1 MIESG
6 ESCSVDFC
14 EDDKEKNF
22 FSLRR
27 GEMPKIP
34 IEALLFFDEVSP
46 LC

>member
-1 MIESG
+1 MIGFG
-6 ESCSVDFC
+6 ESNFADFC